1 MAVTENF
8 LIQKNVVT
16 FKLKIEVEVD
26 VITRVGF
33 HTSYPTF
40 GGNCWF
46 LLSKKT
52 VEQILRML
60 KNREFD

>member
-33 HTSYPTF
+33 HTF
-40 GGNCWF
+40 FFF
-46 LLSKKT
+46 LF
-52 VEQILRML
+52 
-60 KNREFD
+60 N